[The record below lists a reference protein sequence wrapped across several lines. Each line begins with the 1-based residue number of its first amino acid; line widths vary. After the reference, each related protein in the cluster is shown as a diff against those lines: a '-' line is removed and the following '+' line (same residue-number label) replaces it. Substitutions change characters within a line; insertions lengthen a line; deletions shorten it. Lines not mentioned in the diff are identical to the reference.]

1 MLDKLFD
8 SFGGDVASSIA
19 EKAGIPMDQ
28 AKSILPLAQ
37 ESIQEGLMKEVT
49 GGNISGIMGMFN
61 SGSGMG
67 SNPIFGGIKQMFV
80 SNMMSKLG
88 LPTGIASMIGG
99 FGLENIMGKLGGAIG
114 GGGEVTESGIMDKLG
129 LGGGIVDMAKNAVG
143 DKLKDITGGLF

>member
-67 SNPIFGGIKQMFV
+67 SNPIF
-80 SNMMSKLG
+80 
-88 LPTGIASMIGG
+88 
-99 FGLENIMGKLGGAIG
+99 
-114 GGGEVTESGIMDKLG
+114 
-129 LGGGIVDMAKNAVG
+129 
-143 DKLKDITGGLF
+143 